1 MTLSGVTIYL
11 IMGDSGQHM
20 NSRPAIVSSPTLNLS
35 GGIVDGR
42 GTYEDMSGHSH
53 GSGIIQDHTKAT
65 TS

>member
-1 MTLSGVTIYL
+1 
-11 IMGDSGQHM
+11 M